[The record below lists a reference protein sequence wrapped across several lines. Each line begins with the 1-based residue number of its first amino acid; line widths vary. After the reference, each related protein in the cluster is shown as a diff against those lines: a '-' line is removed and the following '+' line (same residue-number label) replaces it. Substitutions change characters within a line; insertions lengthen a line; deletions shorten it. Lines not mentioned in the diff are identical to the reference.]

1 MDSGLTQSEQR
12 LLIQRVASSS
22 GFANAHTIRALFL
35 YIANH
40 TIEGQFDQLKEQQI
54 GSQVLRRKP
63 DYNPADDNIVRV
75 RIRELRHKLEE
86 YFSNEGKSESYV
98 ITIPKG
104 AYVAAFTPRET
115 EAPLP
120 SLEPISIPVDH
131 KPNSTTAWWILGIA
145 IAAITGYAL
154 SFILHANSF
163 SRQQGGKDARLI
175 SFWAPLLEKKELTVV
190 AADSGFAL
198 WQDFTHQTFNLSEYV
213 NRAYLKPVPATPTS
227 LEIVTRRSTSTA
239 DLAAAARLAEIAEH
253 LGAQTSTQFARDLSI
268 QDLRNKNVVLSGSR
282 RSNPWVELFEPK
294 MNFVL
299 ADATDAQGPTFKN
312 KVPQV
317 GESPTY
323 SIAGKFEIASS
334 ARNAIVSYAIVA
346 LMPNLSSTGYVLI
359 LEGLNMEGSEAAL
372 AVVTNPEKLA
382 SLQQRVGRAP
392 GPPRPFEA
400 LVKLT
405 AFAGAAANIEI
416 VAHRAY

>member
-12 LLIQRVASSS
+12 LLIQRVASSG
-22 GFANAHTIRALFL
+22 GFANSHTIRALFL

-40 TIEGQFDQLKEQQI
+40 TIEGQLDQLKEQQI

-75 RIRELRHKLEE
+75 RIRELRHKLDE

-104 AYVAAFTPRET
+104 AYIAAFALRET
-115 EAPLP
+115 EAQVP
-120 SLEPISIPVDH
+120 SVEPISVDTR
-131 KPNSTTAWWILGIA
+131 PNSTTAWWILA
-145 IAAITGYAL
+145 IAVAAIAGYSL
-154 SFILHANSF
+154 SFLLNANSF

-198 WQDFTHQTFNLSEYV
+198 WQDFTHQSFNLSEYV

-253 LGAQTSTQFARDLSI
+253 LGGQTNTQFARDLSI

-299 ADATDAQGPTFKN
+299 DETSDAHGPTFKN
-312 KVPQV
+312 KSPQN
-317 GESPTY
+317 GESATY

-372 AVVTNPEKLA
+372 AVVTNPEKLVN
-382 SLQQRVGRAP
+382 LQQRVGKTSRS
-392 GPPRPFEA
+392 FEA

-416 VAHRAY
+416 VAHRVY